1 MCVLRAP
8 SVYLIS
14 LWVFLFFPP
23 PPLAQQKQS
32 EVNYFN
38 KMKGWSAF
46 QCCLVVSLF
55 ALPECVRAA
64 VGAPGLSPAPQIWWT
79 LRVLSARLLGGG
91 GGGCGHV
98 LRPLTGAAAKGPLSS
113 RHSFPRHLR
122 TVLSTFWPRLFLG
135 NSLQS
140 CMWGN
145 VLMCSSV
152 SMSAL
157 SSLCKWGTLWLC
169 G

>member
-1 MCVLRAP
+1 MCVLCAP

-14 LWVFLFFPP
+14 LRVFLFFFS
-23 PPLAQQKQS
+23 LAQREQS

-46 QCCLVVSLF
+46 QCCLVVSLCLLCLSVWGLLWVRPDW
-55 ALPECVRAA
+55 ARLPRADGHCEFIQPNSLAATAAA
-64 VGAPGLSPAPQIWWT
+64 VAMCWGLW
-79 LRVLSARLLGGG
+79 LGSS
-91 GGGCGHV
+91 
-98 LRPLTGAAAKGPLSS
+98 KGPLSS

-122 TVLSTFWPRLFLG
+122 TLLSMFWPRLFLG
-135 NSLQS
+135 NSMQS

-152 SMSAL
+152 
-157 SSLCKWGTLWLC
+157 
-169 G
+169 